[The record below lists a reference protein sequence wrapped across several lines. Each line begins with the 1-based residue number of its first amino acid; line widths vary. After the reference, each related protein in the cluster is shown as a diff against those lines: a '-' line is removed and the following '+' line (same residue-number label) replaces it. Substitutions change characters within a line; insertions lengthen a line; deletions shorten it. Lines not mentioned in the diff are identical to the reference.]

1 MPSIA
6 IAGCGAIGGIIGGFV
21 WDKED
26 TVLICK
32 NPEIT
37 QAIRT
42 HGLYVKGVR
51 GNWRFTPRAYANFSD
66 QREKFDIIILTMK
79 ATAVY
84 DAAKDALNY
93 LKPDGF
99 MVTFQNGIVEDKLL
113 EIVPEEKLIGGIVGF
128 GGTLLSPGVV
138 EMTSRGELIIGERN
152 GKVTERVKELQRI
165 LNYVTPTRISE
176 NIWGA
181 KYSKL
186 LINACITTMGA
197 VSGLYL
203 GEMLRRKEFRKIF
216 GEIIYEGVKVAQA
229 RGIKLEKISGVPID
243 KLAPSENDRKKGFTF
258 SRFLKDTIIRA
269 IGWRF
274 RRLKS
279 SSLQSLER
287 GRKTEVDFING
298 TIVKYG
304 KEAGVPTPVNEKIVK
319 MVHEI
324 EDGIRKISPENLE
337 ELLPLIPY

>member
-6 IAGCGAIGGIIGGFV
+6 VAGCGAIGGIIGGFI

-42 HGLYVKGVR
+42 HGLHVKGVR

-66 QREKFDIIILTMK
+66 QRDKFDVILLTMK

-93 LKPDGF
+93 LKPEGF
-99 MVTFQNGIVEDKLL
+99 LVTFQNGIVEDKLL
-113 EIVPEEKLIGGIVGF
+113 EVVPREQLVGGIVGF
-128 GGTLLSPGVV
+128 GGTMHSPGVV
-138 EMTSRGELIIGERN
+138 EMTSRGELIIGELD
-152 GKVTERVKELQRI
+152 GKITNRVKELQRV
-165 LNYVTPTRISE
+165 LNYVTPTRVTD

-181 KYSKL
+181 KYSKIL
-186 LINACITTMGA
+186 VNACITTMGA

-203 GEMLRRKEFRKIF
+203 GEMLARREFRKIF
-216 GEIIYEGVKVAQA
+216 GEILYEGVKVAQA
-229 RGIKLEKISGVPID
+229 KGLKLEKISGVPLH
-243 KLAPSENDRKKGFTF
+243 KLAPTDKERTGKFTF
-258 SRFLKDTIIRA
+258 SLFLKDLIIRMV
-269 IGWRF
+269 GFRF

-304 KEAGVPTPVNEKIVK
+304 KEAGVPTPINEKIVQ

-337 ELLPLIPY
+337 ELLPLLPY

>member
-6 IAGCGAIGGIIGGFV
+6 VAGCGAVGGVIGGFI

-66 QREKFDIIILTMK
+66 QRDKFDIILLTMK
-79 ATAVY
+79 ATAVM
-84 DAAKDALNY
+84 DAAREALEY
-93 LKPDGF
+93 LKPNGF
-99 MVTFQNGIVEDKLL
+99 IVTFQNGIVEDKVL
-113 EIVPEEKLIGGIVGF
+113 EIVPREKLVGGIIGF
-128 GGTLLSPGVV
+128 GGTMHSPGVV
-138 EMTSRGELIIGERN
+138 EMTSRGELVIGELD
-152 GKVTERVKELQRI
+152 GQITERVKELQRI
-165 LNYVTPTRISE
+165 LNYVTPTRVTT

-197 VSGLYL
+197 ISGLYL
-203 GEMLRRKEFRKIF
+203 GEMLARKEFRKIF
-216 GEIIYEGVKVAQA
+216 GEIIYEGVKVARA
-229 RGIKLEKISGVPID
+229 KGLKLEKISGVPID
-243 KLAPSENDRKKGFTF
+243 KLAPTDSERKPGFTP
-258 SRFLKDTIIRA
+258 SKFLKDFIIRL
-269 IGWRF
+269 IGFRY

-298 TIVKYG
+298 TIVNYG
-304 KEAGVPTPVNEKIVK
+304 KEVGVPTPVNEKIVQ

-324 EDGIRKISPENLE
+324 EDGVRKISPQNLE